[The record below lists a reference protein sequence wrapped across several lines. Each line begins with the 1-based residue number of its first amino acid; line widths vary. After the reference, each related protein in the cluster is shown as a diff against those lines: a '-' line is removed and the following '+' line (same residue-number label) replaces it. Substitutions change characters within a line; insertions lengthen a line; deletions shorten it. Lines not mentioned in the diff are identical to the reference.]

1 MSKRRYHFIIPILL
15 LLSIIGSFVC
25 IVYNLKYYHDN
36 LWDEISTNQLPIYV
50 ADQLVVDEKGNY
62 YIGSDYNKYIQVFD
76 PKGNYKFTISLSGGR
91 SNNFT
96 VNKNKL
102 LFILYGEPII
112 EYTIDLDKREVISER
127 EIDDKS
133 DDIFAL
139 YSQVPPMVYSKGNK
153 AYRLERS
160 LFVLNKISITEGY
173 KTETVILKNVPK
185 FPIITP
191 FWMGL
196 IVLSFGGLA
205 LYTHIVL
212 HGKQIKEKIKYY
224 KDKYIP

>member
-1 MSKRRYHFIIPILL
+1 M
-15 LLSIIGSFVC
+15 
-25 IVYNLKYYHDN
+25 
-36 LWDEISTNQLPIYV
+36 
-50 ADQLVVDEKGNY
+50 
-62 YIGSDYNKYIQVFD
+62 FD

-139 YSQVPPMVYSKGNK
+139 YSQVPSMFYSKGNK
-153 AYRLERS
+153 TYRLERS

-196 IVLSFGGLA
+196 IVLSFWSLA

-212 HGKQIKEKIKYY
+212 HGKQIKEKIKY
-224 KDKYIP
+224 